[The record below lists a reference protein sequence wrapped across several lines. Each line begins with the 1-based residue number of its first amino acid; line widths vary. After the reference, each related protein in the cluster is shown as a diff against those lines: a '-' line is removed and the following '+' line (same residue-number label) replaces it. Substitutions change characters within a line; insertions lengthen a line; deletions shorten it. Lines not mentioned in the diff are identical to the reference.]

1 MSRNNRE
8 IELYPTALTIAG
20 SDSGGGAGIEA
31 DLRTFNAFGVY
42 GCVALTAVTSQNPLE
57 VRRVDPVPAAGVR
70 CQIETVMDRI
80 PVRFAKSGIL
90 CDAAIV
96 DVVAEVVEAR
106 GLRLVCDPVM
116 VSTSGVKLLAD
127 DAVERMRNRLI
138 PAADWVTPNIPEAEL
153 LLGRRL
159 AGADDYRDAALEC
172 YERWGVSVLLKTGHA
187 RGGGK
192 SAVDFVCRDGE
203 VYQLSSPRIPDAAAA
218 SHGTGCTLSAA
229 LAAAFA
235 LELPWEQ
242 ALCEAKGFVL
252 GSLREA
258 VWIAPEIPAMYPPVE
273 DSVGQ
278 VRLEPATEVH

>member
-20 SDSGGGAGIEA
+20 SDSGGGAGLEA

-42 GCVALTAVTSQNPLE
+42 GCVALTAITSQNPLE

-70 CQIETVMDRI
+70 CQIETVMDEI
-80 PVRFAKSGIL
+80 PVRFAKSGML
-90 CDAAIV
+90 CDAEIV
-96 DVVAEVVEAR
+96 EMVADVVEAR
-106 GLRLVCDPVM
+106 GLHLICDPVM
-116 VSTSGVKLLAD
+116 VSTSGAKLLAD
-127 DAVERMRNRLI
+127 DAVERVRNRLI
-138 PAADWVTPNIPEAEL
+138 PVADWITPNIPEAEL

-159 AGADDYRDAALEC
+159 SGPEDYRAAALEC

-187 RGGGK
+187 RGGR

-203 VYQLSSPRIPDAAAA
+203 LFRLGSPRIPDADAA

-242 ALCEAKGFVL
+242 ALCEAKAFVL
-252 GSLREA
+252 GSLREF
-258 VWIAPEIPAMYPPVE
+258 VMIAPKIPAMYPPVE

-278 VRLEPATEVH
+278 VRLEPVEAL

>member
-80 PVRFAKSGIL
+80 PVRFAKSGML

-153 LLGRRL
+153 
-159 AGADDYRDAALEC
+159 DISC
-172 YERWGVSVLLKTGHA
+172 
-187 RGGGK
+187 
-192 SAVDFVCRDGE
+192 
-203 VYQLSSPRIPDAAAA
+203 Q
-218 SHGTGCTLSAA
+218 
-229 LAAAFA
+229 
-235 LELPWEQ
+235 
-242 ALCEAKGFVL
+242 
-252 GSLREA
+252 
-258 VWIAPEIPAMYPPVE
+258 
-273 DSVGQ
+273 
-278 VRLEPATEVH
+278 

>member
-42 GCVALTAVTSQNPLE
+42 GCVALTAVTSQNPQE

-80 PVRFAKSGIL
+80 PVRFAKSGML
-90 CDAAIV
+90 CDAEIV
-96 DVVAEVVEAR
+96 DAVADVVGAR
-106 GLRLVCDPVM
+106 GLHLVCDPVM
-116 VSTSGVKLLAD
+116 VSTSGAKLLAD
-127 DAVERMRNRLI
+127 DAVARFRNRLI
-138 PAADWVTPNIPEAEL
+138 PVADWITPNIPEAEL
-153 LLGRRL
+153 LLGRTL
-159 AGADDYRDAALEC
+159 DGPDDYRDAALEC

-192 SAVDFVCRDGE
+192 AAVDFVCRDGE
-203 VYQLSSPRIPDAAAA
+203 LYRLGSPRVPDAEAA

-242 ALCEAKGFVL
+242 ALCEAKAFVL

-258 VWIAPEIPAMYPPVE
+258 VMIAPGLPAMYPPVE
-273 DSVGQ
+273 DTVGQ
-278 VRLEPATEVH
+278 VHLEPVRAR

>member
-42 GCVALTAVTSQNPLE
+42 GCVALTAITSQNPLE

-70 CQIETVMDRI
+70 CQIETVMDEI
-80 PVRFAKSGIL
+80 PVRFAKSGML

-96 DVVAEVVEAR
+96 ETVADVVEAR
-106 GLRLVCDPVM
+106 GLHLICDPVM
-116 VSTSGVKLLAD
+116 VSTSGAKLLAD
-127 DAVERMRNRLI
+127 DAVERVRNRLI
-138 PAADWVTPNIPEAEL
+138 PVADWITPNIPEAEL

-159 AGADDYRDAALEC
+159 SGPEDYRAAALEC

-187 RGGGK
+187 RGGR

-203 VYQLSSPRIPDAAAA
+203 LFRLGSPRIPDADAA

-242 ALCEAKGFVL
+242 ALCEAKAFVL
-252 GSLREA
+252 GSLREF
-258 VWIAPEIPAMYPPVE
+258 VMIAPKIPAMYPPVE

-278 VRLEPATEVH
+278 VRLEPVEAL

>member
-42 GCVALTAVTSQNPLE
+42 GCVALTAITSQNPLE

-70 CQIETVMDRI
+70 CQIETVMDEI
-80 PVRFAKSGIL
+80 PVRFAKSGML

-96 DVVAEVVEAR
+96 EMVADVVEAR
-106 GLRLVCDPVM
+106 GLHLICDPVM
-116 VSTSGVKLLAD
+116 VSTSGAKLLAD
-127 DAVERMRNRLI
+127 DAVERVRNRLI
-138 PAADWVTPNIPEAEL
+138 PVADWITPNIPEAEL

-159 AGADDYRDAALEC
+159 SGPEDYRAAALEC

-187 RGGGK
+187 RGGR

-203 VYQLSSPRIPDAAAA
+203 LFRLGSPRIPDADAA

-242 ALCEAKGFVL
+242 ALCEAKAFVL
-252 GSLREA
+252 GSLREF
-258 VWIAPEIPAMYPPVE
+258 VMIAPKIPAMYPPVE

-278 VRLEPATEVH
+278 VRLEPVEAL